1 MTLDRA
7 IQQACE
13 SMCGREGVCAR
24 VPRGGWDGGRG
35 EETEGEGGGENLGG
49 ERLIDGE
56 PRALFIASLDIY
68 SLTPN
73 P

>member
-1 MTLDRA
+1 M
-7 IQQACE
+7 
-13 SMCGREGVCAR
+13 
-24 VPRGGWDGGRG
+24 PRGGWDGGRG